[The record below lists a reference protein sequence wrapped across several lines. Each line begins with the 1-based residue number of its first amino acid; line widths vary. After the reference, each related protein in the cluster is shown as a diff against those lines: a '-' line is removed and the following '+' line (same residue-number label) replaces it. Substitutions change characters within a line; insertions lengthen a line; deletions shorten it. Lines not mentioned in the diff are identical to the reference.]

1 MFGSKL
7 KVKEFEESIL
17 QYEARPVQT
26 GKILLYGDSLFTRT
40 SYIFTEK
47 HPEKGLP
54 LIEEAIPEVL
64 NHGFGTSSADDLLY
78 YYGRMVRPYAPRALV
93 LATGAND
100 IGFGYSPA
108 EVLQILATLID
119 WFQAEFP
126 DAPIYCIKRPPAIKH
141 KGTENRA
148 VLHRR
153 EFNRLLEEYT
163 AEKDGVS
170 LLEIPAYEE
179 ALHDKDGVHLND
191 KGYPLFIE
199 HLRTFFESE
208 KLI

>member
-1 MFGSKL
+1 
-7 KVKEFEESIL
+7 
-17 QYEARPVQT
+17 
-26 GKILLYGDSLFTRT
+26 
-40 SYIFTEK
+40 
-47 HPEKGLP
+47 
-54 LIEEAIPEVL
+54 L